1 MDNKK
6 KIRNI
11 LLYIAVPILLILVIT
26 MFLSTNQAVKPQ
38 TSELVQYFVD
48 DKVDSYTINYGT
60 GVIELTLKEGEK
72 AYDNKKSTQDTAEG
86 STQPTTEQ
94 PTTEQVTTQSATQ
107 GNNSP
112 FNLFGGSNNNN
123 KKTKVVVKG
132 ELADIQRFLNDIK
145 PYQASADEAV
155 NYNLVR
161 ASDNSLLLEFL
172 PMIIMVVLFIA
183 VWFFIMKKM
192 GGGGLGGRDEL
203 WQGENQEYK

>member
-86 STQPTTEQ
+86 STQLTTEQ

-132 ELADIQRFLNDIK
+132 ELAVLNRFFMALS
-145 PYQASADEAV
+145 P
-155 NYNLVR
+155 
-161 ASDNSLLLEFL
+161 
-172 PMIIMVVLFIA
+172 
-183 VWFFIMKKM
+183 
-192 GGGGLGGRDEL
+192 
-203 WQGENQEYK
+203 